1 MRRFFTR
8 IIILLLPF
16 LVIFLVIEYKASRL
30 PSSYAQKKKSLMKQ
44 AREVNVLV
52 LGSSHAFDDINPGF
66 FSCQGYNLSNQS
78 QSLFY
83 DTRLCLKYLDQ
94 MTRLRAV
101 IITVSYF
108 SLFYELKDIPEGWRD
123 YFYYRYFGIRF
134 PSLDLS
140 DPKIFSYTALYTR
153 NFISAM
159 VFSRLNNKDEFGDI
173 QPNGWKKVQAPDD
186 NMMIS
191 DSTGHEHA
199 MFHNSLIRMKNLKPN
214 VCYLRELL
222 AELHKRNI
230 RVCFVTTPV
239 YQTYSR
245 YLNSFIL
252 RANQNIIGGLCREFN
267 ADYFDYLNDPRFLK
281 SDFSDN
287 DHLNFAGAEKFSRIL
302 NLDCISKICINN
314 P

>member
-8 IIILLLPF
+8 FLIILLPF
-16 LVIFLVIEYKASRL
+16 LVVFLVIEYKASRL
-30 PSSYAQKKKSLMKQ
+30 PNSYSQKKQSLTEQ
-44 AREVNVLV
+44 SQTVNVLV

-83 DTRLCLKYLDQ
+83 DARLCLEYID
-94 MTRLRAV
+94 RLPHLRGV

-108 SLFYELKDIPEGWRD
+108 SLFYELKDIPEGGRD
-123 YFYYRYFGIRF
+123 YFYYRYFGIRY
-134 PSLDLS
+134 PSLDLT

-153 NFISAM
+153 NLIAAM
-159 VFSRLNNKDEFGDI
+159 LLLKLNDKDKFGDI
-173 QPNGWKKVQAPDD
+173 QSNGWKKVPAPSDS
-186 NMMIS
+186 NAIS

-199 MFHNSLIRMKNLKPN
+199 LFHNSLIRMNNLKAN
-214 VCYLRELL
+214 AGYLRELL
-222 AELHKRNI
+222 TELQKRNI

-245 YLNSFIL
+245 YLNPFIL
-252 RANQNIIGGLCREFN
+252 QANQTIIRGLCREFN
-267 ADYFDYLNDPRFLK
+267 ADHFDYFNDPRFLK

-287 DHLNFAGAEKFSRIL
+287 DHLNIAGAEKFSRIL
-302 NLDCISKICINN
+302 DRDFVSKICTR
-314 P
+314 